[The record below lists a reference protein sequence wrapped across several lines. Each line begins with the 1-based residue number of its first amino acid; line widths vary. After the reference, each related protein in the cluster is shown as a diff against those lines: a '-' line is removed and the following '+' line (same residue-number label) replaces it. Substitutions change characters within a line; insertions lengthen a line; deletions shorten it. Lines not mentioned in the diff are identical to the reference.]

1 MKLRLFTSGILGD
14 DKRSIETT
22 QDLWF
27 FRIVHDFVS
36 TFEGVSVY
44 QKIFA
49 SHFGQI
55 ALIFLWSSG
64 NLFYVASQGNF
75 EQWVADPLHTRPI
88 AHGIYDVHFG
98 QPAIT
103 AYTRA
108 GASGPVTLSTSGLY
122 QWWYTIG
129 MRSNNDL
136 STASTFLLILSF
148 LFLVAGFIHG
158 YVPLFKPS
166 LAFFK
171 NAESRLNHHLSGLF
185 GVSS

>member
-27 FRIVHDFVS
+27 FRIVHDFFA

-49 SHFGQI
+49 SHFGQL
-55 ALIFLWSSG
+55 AVIFLWTSG

-75 EQWVADPLHTRPI
+75 EQWVSDPLHVRPI
-88 AHGIYDVHFG
+88 AHEIWDVHFG
-98 QPAIT
+98 QAAVT
-103 AYTRA
+103 AYTRQ
-108 GASGPVTLSTSGLY
+108 GSSGPVTLSTSGLY

-129 MRSNNDL
+129 MRSNSDL
-136 STASTFLLILSF
+136 SSASTFLFVLSGLF
-148 LFLVAGFIHG
+148 LFAGFLHG
-158 YVPLFKPS
+158 YIPMFKPS
-166 LAFFK
+166 ISFFK
-171 NAESRLNHHLSGLF
+171 NAESRLNHH
-185 GVSS
+185 